1 MAETDLFGAGRG
13 PSPGRA
19 LRAAMA
25 AQGLLRAPGVFD
37 GMSARLA
44 AAAGLPALHASGGA
58 IARAI
63 GYPDMGLVTATEM
76 IARIDEIASAGPPV
90 IADADTGFG
99 GLLNVARTVR
109 AYEKAGVAALHIED
123 QTYPKRCGLMAGV
136 GVVPLPEAR
145 ARIVAA
151 VDARSDPETVIIART
166 DALGAEGLEAACAR
180 MDAYLEAGADMAFIE
195 GLETPVLIEAVARRV
210 PGPKLINITQA
221 RRGLPMPLDALR
233 DMGFAIA
240 IYPGDVQSAAIAAMA
255 QTLGAIAA
263 SGETTAVADR
273 LADAALRD
281 GIVGTAAMVE
291 AEARWSAPT

>member
-136 GVVPLPEAR
+136 GMVSLPEAR

-151 VDARSDPETVIIART
+151 VDARSDPDTVIIART
-166 DALGAEGLEAACAR
+166 DALGAEGIEAACAR

-195 GLETPVLIEAVARRV
+195 GLETPALIEAVARRV
-210 PGPKLINITQA
+210 PGPKFINITHA

-291 AEARWSAPT
+291 AEARWSAAT

>member
-25 AQGLLRAPGVFD
+25 AQGLLSAPGVFD

-76 IARIDEIASAGPPV
+76 IARIDEIASAGLPV

-151 VDARSDPETVIIART
+151 VDARSDPDTVIIART
-166 DALGAEGLEAACAR
+166 DALSTEGIEAACAR

-195 GLETPVLIEAVARRV
+195 GLETPALIEAVARRV